1 MKERKETLER
11 VKLWAIELEDN
22 KDIVESLLT
31 LYRVI
36 EIITGVK
43 TW

>member
-11 VKLWAIELEDN
+11 VKLWVLELEGN

-31 LYRVI
+31 LYWVI
-36 EIITGVK
+36 EIFMGLK